1 MVQAAPQSGNLGLLD
16 EGSVARGGGHR
27 PGAKSLVFP
36 AMGLVREDGKGYIS
50 ANSSSHTIRV
60 VRVGPKGPALFYYL
74 NAAWLKICGP
84 ASCRDKEFRN
94 RLCRS

>member
-1 MVQAAPQSGNLGLLD
+1 MKEALPLGT
-16 EGSVARGGGHR
+16 ANGG
-27 PGAKSLVFP
+27 PKSLLAP

-74 NAAWLKICGP
+74 SAARRKMRPDALSGKFQSG
-84 ASCRDKEFRN
+84 
-94 RLCRS
+94 LC